1 MGKMLVFGFIGVL
14 AFGLVGLNGM
24 AKFKIAENGERIH
37 RIVELY
43 QSQPAEVET
52 AMNKAVTACMVG
64 AAGGPLPAYLVDF
77 ARRTNRQAF
86 RFALTNDVDGADDP
100 RAKAFIERMTRQIA
114 GESARIAKRL
124 ARENGEVRARA
135 DKVLDT
141 MNDDRMWLFRCSA
154 LKASKTL
161 V

>member
-1 MGKMLVFGFIGVL
+1 MGKMLAIGFIGIL

-24 AKFKIAENGERIH
+24 AKYKIADNGERIH

-43 QSQPAEVET
+43 ESQPARVET
-52 AMNKAVTACMVG
+52 EMDKAVSGCMVA

-77 ARRTNRQAF
+77 TRRTNRQAF
-86 RFALTNDVDGADDP
+86 RFALANDIDGADDP
-100 RAKAFIERMTRQIA
+100 RAQAFIQRMTRQIA
-114 GESARIAKRL
+114 GESARIARRL
-124 ARENGEVRARA
+124 AHENDDVRARA
-135 DKVLDT
+135 GKVLDT
-141 MNDDRMWLFRCSA
+141 MNDDGMWLFRCSA